1 MTEAINEILDRLQAI
16 KAKLDAP
23 APARACLNTKEAAAY
38 TGIST
43 GSLEE
48 WRMRQNDRPAYTKL
62 AQKVVYAVADLDR
75 FMAERRVEGLK

>member
-1 MTEAINEILDRLQAI
+1 MNEEILERLRAI
-16 KAKLDAP
+16 EAMLASPVPPKAYLS
-23 APARACLNTKEAAAY
+23 TKEAAAY

-48 WRMRQNDRPAYTKL
+48 WRMRQNGGPAYSKL

-75 FMAERRVEGLK
+75 FMAERRVEVLR